1 MGRQSI
7 LIIEDDADIVELLS
21 YNLAREGFEV
31 YESRNG
37 ESGLALASQK
47 RPSVIL
53 LDLML
58 PGLQGLEVC
67 RQLKQREESR
77 TIPVIMVTAKGEE
90 SDVVVGLEMGAD
102 DYVVKPF
109 RIKEIAARIRAVLR
123 RRGQPDEAESIRVG
137 SLVIDSAR
145 HEAEMDGQPL
155 ALTLTEFRLLKVLA
169 SRPGRVFT
177 RDQLLERISDGA
189 TFVIDRNIDVHVRA
203 IRQKLEPHRDLI
215 LTVRGV
221 GYKFREDADNS
232 G

>member
-1 MGRQSI
+1 MSPRVFMEKQSI
-7 LIIEDDADIVELLS
+7 LIIEDDEDIVELLS

-31 YESRNG
+31 YESHNG
-37 ESGLALASQK
+37 ETGLALATQK

-109 RIKEIAARIRAVLR
+109 RIREMAARIRAVLR
-123 RRGQPDEAESIRVG
+123 RRRQPDAAESIRVG
-137 SLVIDSAR
+137 PLVIDSAR
-145 HEAEMDGQPL
+145 HEVELDGQSL
-155 ALTLTEFRLLKVLA
+155 ALTLTEFRLLKILA

-177 RDQLLERISDGA
+177 RDQLLERISD
-189 TFVIDRNIDVHVRA
+189 
-203 IRQKLEPHRDLI
+203 
-215 LTVRGV
+215 
-221 GYKFREDADNS
+221 
-232 G
+232 